1 LIAIKIFIKITI
13 FKMGRRRINNY
24 VNKKFVKL
32 FEATISRFNRGGF
45 LASDRVSFVDNVLRN
60 DYFKKQPEE
69 LANAVKELINCG
81 LNLRVKNIKSTF
93 PAVGGA
99 GNPDNFGYS
108 FAVEVAPEI
117 APGRLDTNK
126 TVTVP
131 AELLV
136 RQDDGINLPPVP
148 DSLVRKDSSYIKP
161 KKTSDI
167 KQEEIPFYRPHNQT
181 HLSNVNGKNVEGD
194 RELKNINV
202 TIPSSPAVGVKDP
215 AISGFPDSYTIAYLP
230 K

>member
-1 LIAIKIFIKITI
+1 
-13 FKMGRRRINNY
+13 M
-24 VNKKFVKL
+24 NKKFVKL

-45 LASDRVSFVDNVLRN
+45 LANDRVSFVDNVLRN
-60 DYFKKQPEE
+60 DYFRKQPEE
-69 LANAVKELINCG
+69 LANAVKELMNCG

-108 FAVEVAPEI
+108 FAIEVVPEI
-117 APGRLDTNK
+117 APGKFDYNK

-131 AELLV
+131 ADLLL
-136 RQDDGINLPPVP
+136 RHDDGINLPPIP
-148 DSLVRKDSSYIKP
+148 DSMIRKDNSYIKP
-161 KKTSDI
+161 KNVSDL
-167 KQEEIPFYRPHNQT
+167 KQDDVPFYRPHSQT

-194 RELKNINV
+194 RELKNVNV
-202 TIPSSPAVGVKDP
+202 VIPSSPAANVKDP
-215 AISGFPDSYTIAYLP
+215 AIGGFPDSYTKAYLP